1 MGKSI
6 AMKKTL
12 HSAFFL
18 FCVLVAFESCKT
30 SKISVA
36 QRKADIE
43 QSKETTAACFIELN
57 DGTIKNY
64 TTLKLETGVL
74 KTPFLLADGK
84 IKIMGKDI
92 KAYQNK
98 EHYAISQESFT
109 SGHKSYVAKET
120 LPGFAVRIAKGKI
133 NVYAKKCYNGV
144 GTVDEYFIQKGD
156 DGKILAYTTEN
167 MNNLVK
173 NDDDALNF
181 FMTKK
186 YNPSKQP
193 KDPAK
198 TSYDNSTKIV
208 TKNK

>member
-1 MGKSI
+1 MKRTLQSTAILLTAII
-6 AMKKTL
+6 AL
-12 HSAFFL
+12 G
-18 FCVLVAFESCKT
+18 SCKS
-30 SKISVA
+30 SKVSIA

-43 QSKETTAACFIELN
+43 QSKEATTACFIQLN

-64 TTLKLETGVL
+64 KTLTLVTGVL
-74 KTPFLLADGK
+74 KTPYLLADGK
-84 IKIMGKDI
+84 IKILGKDI

-120 LPGFAVRIAKGKI
+120 LPGFAIRIAKGKI
-133 NVYAKKCYNGV
+133 NVYAKKFYNGV

-156 DGKILAYTTEN
+156 DGKVMAYTTAN
-167 MNNLVK
+167 MNELAK
-173 NDDDALNF
+173 DDDNANNF
-181 FMTKK
+181 FATRKFS
-186 YNPSKQP
+186 PSKPQ

-198 TSYDNSTKIV
+198 ASYDNSTKIV